1 VCRPENVIFVTG
13 EPDSLGGYRPEFLD
27 QFFYVVS
34 GRNDLVHARQ
44 IRIQQGHPWFV
55 EKSYDELIAMPPP
68 RKDREICVIS
78 SNKDFSGGHRARLEF
93 LKKLQ
98 EKFGDRIDVWGRGIR
113 DFESKWDVL
122 SQYKYA
128 IVLENYSG
136 DDFLTEKLPD
146 ALLAYCFPIYFG
158 CKNWG
163 RYLTE
168 NACIEI
174 DLEDAS
180 GAVDEIERLLSDP
193 SGYERRISDIGKARL
208 NYLNGV
214 QFFANLANILQVTM
228 GMKGGGKTEL
238 IQLFPI
244 GSFQSTPSVLNVD
257 EGSNVAV
264 DRKFGKNGL
273 EKLKKIISQVRNK
286 Y

>member
-1 VCRPENVIFVTG
+1 
-13 EPDSLGGYRPEFLD
+13 
-27 QFFYVVS
+27 
-34 GRNDLVHARQ
+34 
-44 IRIQQGHPWFV
+44 
-55 EKSYDELIAMPPP
+55 
-68 RKDREICVIS
+68 
-78 SNKDFSGGHRARLEF
+78 
-93 LKKLQ
+93 
-98 EKFGDRIDVWGRGIR
+98 
-113 DFESKWDVL
+113 
-122 SQYKYA
+122 
-128 IVLENYSG
+128 
-136 DDFLTEKLPD
+136 
-146 ALLAYCFPIYFG
+146 
-158 CKNWG
+158 
-163 RYLTE
+163 
-168 NACIEI
+168 
-174 DLEDAS
+174 LEDAS